1 MLQEFATLYGDIG
14 LTGCIVACFLWL
26 IYTMN
31 TRASS
36 QAESLQTL
44 TVLNEGQSKHIEEIL
59 KEIENQT
66 QIVVKLIERHNKS
79 DANSER
85 RAEKLTESS
94 ERRQS
99 NIIAEINDVTDSL
112 NYLKG
117 RINGKGL

>member
-44 TVLNEGQSKHIEEIL
+44 TVLNEGQSKDIAEIL
-59 KEIENQT
+59 KEIESQT

-79 DANSER
+79 DNNSER
-85 RAEKLTESS
+85 RAEKLMESS

-99 NIIAEINDVTDSL
+99 SIITEINDVTDSL
-112 NYLKG
+112 NYIKG

>member
-1 MLQEFATLYGDIG
+1 MFQEFPTLYGDIG

-36 QAESLQTL
+36 QAESLQKL
-44 TVLNEGQSKHIEEIL
+44 TVLNEGQSKDIEEIL

-85 RAEKLTESS
+85 RSDKLMESS

-99 NIIAEINDVTDSL
+99 SIITEINDVTDSL
-112 NYLKG
+112 NYIKG

>member
-1 MLQEFATLYGDIG
+1 MIQEFATLYGDIG

-44 TVLNEGQSKHIEEIL
+44 TVLNEGQSKHIQEIL
-59 KEIENQT
+59 KEIEAQT
-66 QIVVKLIERHNKS
+66 NIVVKLIERHNAS

-99 NIIAEINDVTDSL
+99 NIITEINDVTDSL
-112 NYLKG
+112 NYIKG
-117 RINGKGL
+117 RMNGKGI

>member
-1 MLQEFATLYGDIG
+1 MFQEFATLYGDIG

-44 TVLNEGQSKHIEEIL
+44 TVLNEGQSKDIAEIL
-59 KEIENQT
+59 KEIESQT

-99 NIIAEINDVTDSL
+99 NIISEINDVTDSL

>member
-44 TVLNEGQSKHIEEIL
+44 TVLNEGQSKDIAEIL
-59 KEIENQT
+59 KEIESQT

-94 ERRQS
+94 ERQQS
-99 NIIAEINDVTDSL
+99 NIISEINDVTDSL

>member
-44 TVLNEGQSKHIEEIL
+44 TVLNEGQSKDIAEIL

-99 NIIAEINDVTDSL
+99 NIISEINDVTDSL

>member
-1 MLQEFATLYGDIG
+1 MFQEFATLYGDIG

-36 QAESLQTL
+36 QADSLQKL
-44 TVLNEGQSKHIEEIL
+44 TVLNEGQSKDIEEIL
-59 KEIENQT
+59 KEIESQT

-79 DANSER
+79 DDNAER
-85 RAEKLTESS
+85 RSEKLVESAEK
-94 ERRQS
+94 RH
-99 NIIAEINDVTDSL
+99 NIIIGEVNDVTDSL

-117 RINGKGL
+117 RLNGKGL

>member
-1 MLQEFATLYGDIG
+1 MFQEFATLYGDIG

-36 QAESLQTL
+36 QADSLQKL
-44 TVLNEGQSKHIEEIL
+44 TVLNEGQSKDIEEIL
-59 KEIENQT
+59 KEIESQT

-79 DANSER
+79 DDNAER
-85 RAEKLTESS
+85 RSEKLIENAEK
-94 ERRQS
+94 RH
-99 NIIAEINDVTDSL
+99 NIIIGEVNDVTDSL

-117 RINGKGL
+117 RLNGKGL

>member
-1 MLQEFATLYGDIG
+1 MFQEFATLYGDIG

-36 QAESLQTL
+36 QADSLQKL
-44 TVLNEGQSKHIEEIL
+44 TVLNEGQSKDIEEIL

-79 DANSER
+79 DDNAER
-85 RAEKLTESS
+85 RSEKLIENAEK
-94 ERRQS
+94 RH
-99 NIIAEINDVTDSL
+99 NIIIGEVNDVTDSL

-117 RINGKGL
+117 RLNGKGL

>member
-1 MLQEFATLYGDIG
+1 MFQEFATLYGDIG

-36 QAESLQTL
+36 QADSLQKL
-44 TVLNEGQSKHIEEIL
+44 TVLNEGQSKDIEEIL
-59 KEIENQT
+59 KEIESQT

-79 DANSER
+79 DDNAERLSEKLIEN
-85 RAEKLTESS
+85 AEK
-94 ERRQS
+94 RH
-99 NIIAEINDVTDSL
+99 NIIIGEINDVTDSL

-117 RINGKGL
+117 RLNGKGL

>member
-1 MLQEFATLYGDIG
+1 MFQEFATLYGDIG

-36 QAESLQTL
+36 QADSLQKL
-44 TVLNEGQSKHIEEIL
+44 TVLNEGQSKDIEEIL

-79 DANSER
+79 DDNAER
-85 RAEKLTESS
+85 RSEKLVESAEK
-94 ERRQS
+94 RH
-99 NIIAEINDVTDSL
+99 NIIIGEVNDVTDSL

-117 RINGKGL
+117 RLNGKGL

>member
-1 MLQEFATLYGDIG
+1 MFQEFATLYGDIG

-36 QAESLQTL
+36 QADSLQKI
-44 TVLNEGQSKHIEEIL
+44 TVLNEGQSKDIEEIL
-59 KEIENQT
+59 KEIESQT

-79 DANSER
+79 DDNAER
-85 RAEKLTESS
+85 RSEKLIENAEK
-94 ERRQS
+94 RH
-99 NIIAEINDVTDSL
+99 NIIIGEVNDVHDSL

-117 RINGKGL
+117 RLNGKGL

>member
-14 LTGCIVACFLWL
+14 LTGCIVSCFLWL

-44 TVLNEGQSKHIEEIL
+44 TVLNEGQSKDIEEIL

-79 DANSER
+79 DNNSER
-85 RAEKLTESS
+85 RAEKLMESS

-99 NIIAEINDVTDSL
+99 SIITEINDVTDSL

-117 RINGKGL
+117 RINGKSL

>member
-36 QAESLQTL
+36 QAESLQKL
-44 TVLNEGQSKHIEEIL
+44 TVLNEGQSKDIEEIL

-66 QIVVKLIERHNKS
+66 QILVKLIERHNKS

-85 RAEKLTESS
+85 RSDKLMESS

-99 NIIAEINDVTDSL
+99 SIITEINDVTDSL
-112 NYLKG
+112 NYIKG

>member
-44 TVLNEGQSKHIEEIL
+44 TVLNEGQSKDIEEIL

-85 RAEKLTESS
+85 RSDKLMESS

-99 NIIAEINDVTDSL
+99 SIITEINDVTDSL
-112 NYLKG
+112 NYIKG

>member
-44 TVLNEGQSKHIEEIL
+44 TVLNEGQSKDIEEIL

-79 DANSER
+79 DHNSER
-85 RAEKLTESS
+85 RAEKLMESS

-99 NIIAEINDVTDSL
+99 SIITEINDVTDSL

-117 RINGKGL
+117 RINGKSL

>member
-36 QAESLQTL
+36 QAESLQKL
-44 TVLNEGQSKHIEEIL
+44 TVLNEGQSKDIEEIL

-85 RAEKLTESS
+85 RSDKLMESS

-99 NIIAEINDVTDSL
+99 SIITEINDVTDSL
-112 NYLKG
+112 NYIKG

>member
-1 MLQEFATLYGDIG
+1 MFQEFATLYGDIG

-36 QAESLQTL
+36 QADSLQKL
-44 TVLNEGQSKHIEEIL
+44 TVLNEGQSKDIEEIL
-59 KEIENQT
+59 KEIESQT

-79 DANSER
+79 DDNAER
-85 RAEKLTESS
+85 RSEKLIENAEK
-94 ERRQS
+94 RH
-99 NIIAEINDVTDSL
+99 NIIIGEINDVTDSL

-117 RINGKGL
+117 RLNGKGL

>member
-1 MLQEFATLYGDIG
+1 MFQEFATLYGDIG

-36 QAESLQTL
+36 QADSLQKL
-44 TVLNEGQSKHIEEIL
+44 TVLNEGQSKDIEEIL
-59 KEIENQT
+59 KEIESQT

-79 DANSER
+79 DDNAER
-85 RAEKLTESS
+85 RSEKLVESAEK
-94 ERRQS
+94 RH
-99 NIIAEINDVTDSL
+99 NIIIGEINDVTDSL

-117 RINGKGL
+117 RLNGKGL

>member
-44 TVLNEGQSKHIEEIL
+44 TVLNEGQSKDIAEIL

-79 DANSER
+79 DNNSER
-85 RAEKLTESS
+85 RAEKLMESS

-99 NIIAEINDVTDSL
+99 GIITEINNVTDSL
-112 NYLKG
+112 NYIKG

>member
-36 QAESLQTL
+36 QAESLQKL
-44 TVLNEGQSKHIEEIL
+44 TVLNEGQSKDIEEIL

-85 RAEKLTESS
+85 RSDKLMESS
-94 ERRQS
+94 ERRQA
-99 NIIAEINDVTDSL
+99 NIITEINDVTDSL
-112 NYLKG
+112 NYIKG
-117 RINGKGL
+117 RMNGKGF

>member
-36 QAESLQTL
+36 QAESLQKL
-44 TVLNEGQSKHIEEIL
+44 TVLNEGQSKDIEEIL
-59 KEIENQT
+59 KEIESQT

-79 DANSER
+79 DNNSER
-85 RAEKLTESS
+85 RAEKLMESS

-99 NIIAEINDVTDSL
+99 SIITEINDVTDSL
-112 NYLKG
+112 NYIKG

>member
-44 TVLNEGQSKHIEEIL
+44 TVLNEGQSKDIAEIL
-59 KEIENQT
+59 KEIESQT

-99 NIIAEINDVTDSL
+99 NLISEINDVTDSL

>member
-44 TVLNEGQSKHIEEIL
+44 TVLNEGQSKDIEEIL

-79 DANSER
+79 DNNSER
-85 RAEKLTESS
+85 RAEKLMESS

-99 NIIAEINDVTDSL
+99 SIITEINDVTDSL

-117 RINGKGL
+117 RINGKSL

>member
-99 NIIAEINDVTDSL
+99 NIISEINDVTDSL

>member
-44 TVLNEGQSKHIEEIL
+44 TVLNEGQSKDIAEIL
-59 KEIENQT
+59 KEIESQT

>member
-44 TVLNEGQSKHIEEIL
+44 TVLNEGQSKDIAEIL
-59 KEIENQT
+59 KEIESQT

-99 NIIAEINDVTDSL
+99 NIISEINDVTDSL

>member
-44 TVLNEGQSKHIEEIL
+44 TVLNEGQSKDIEEIL

-79 DANSER
+79 DNNSER
-85 RAEKLTESS
+85 RAEKLMESS

-99 NIIAEINDVTDSL
+99 SIITEINDVTDSL
-112 NYLKG
+112 NYIKG